1 MSRPTSRL
9 EQFAEGMLES
19 IEIPIDKITFD
30 PPRQSTAREAVE
42 KLARSIC
49 ESGITTPIGVY
60 FRIGESTLNAS
71 DGFELKEA
79 VDLAKARGWLSQSQ
93 AVVVVARLDRE
104 LSQQLNTIANR
115 LLSSDATQM
124 VRADCI
130 RELVDLN
137 HPLKSIA
144 EILKTQSSY
153 INRLLALSF
162 ATSEIRTAIA
172 QKKLSTTTAMN
183 VLTKHGSTKGAQLLL
198 SAVEAAE
205 QTGQKATGSFVDSY
219 IRQQESR
226 KFLADS
232 NEHESPQPSSEVR
245 TDLSEHLKGADSFS
259 IGIAVHGNREIRSL
273 LDRLLMEGE
282 ATQIRLTMHYAQLP
296 EGLAEMLNPKLSV
309 LSLQLHSEES
319 KS

>member
-1 MSRPTSRL
+1 
-9 EQFAEGMLES
+9 
-19 IEIPIDKITFD
+19 
-30 PPRQSTAREAVE
+30 
-42 KLARSIC
+42 
-49 ESGITTPIGVY
+49 
-60 FRIGESTLNAS
+60 
-71 DGFELKEA
+71 
-79 VDLAKARGWLSQSQ
+79 
-93 AVVVVARLDRE
+93 
-104 LSQQLNTIANR
+104 
-115 LLSSDATQM
+115 SSDATQM

-137 HPLKSIA
+137 HPLRSIA

-183 VLTKHGSTKGAQLLL
+183 VLTKHGSTQGAQLLL

-232 NEHESPQPSSEVR
+232 NEHESPLPTCEVK
-245 TDLSEHLKGADSFS
+245 TELAEQLKGADSFS
-259 IGIAVHGNREIRSL
+259 IGIAVQGNREIRSL
-273 LDRLLMEGE
+273 LDRLLVNGE

-296 EGLAEMLNPKLSV
+296 EELAEMLNPKQSG

-319 KS
+319 TS